1 MKAFLTSP
9 NRPGAER
16 SKMIIRNNIL
26 NNLKLEQAKLSGSTL
41 MLDDFISISRHS
53 NLGLFQRLVKD
64 ITPDS
69 VFDNV
74 CLKPLYK
81 SEDQELSLVWLK
93 NEIPVESHSEHL
105 ESIFILEG
113 SCDCDIGGVSIQL
126 EEGGYI
132 QMPLHVPH
140 KIISTSKKPVK
151 AILSLVKVSN

>member
-1 MKAFLTSP
+1 MKAFFTSQ

-26 NNLKLEQAKLSGSTL
+26 NNLKLEHAKLSGSAL
-41 MLDDFISISRHS
+41 MLDEFIDISRHS
-53 NLGLFQRLVKD
+53 NLALFQRLVKD
-64 ITPDS
+64 ISPPP

-74 CLKPLYK
+74 YLKPLYVND
-81 SEDQELSLVWLK
+81 EQELNLVWLK

-113 SCDCDIGGVSIQL
+113 SCDCFIDGVFIQL
-126 EEGGYI
+126 KEGGYV
-132 QMPLHVPH
+132 QMPLDVPH

-151 AILSLVKVSN
+151 AILSLVKIIN